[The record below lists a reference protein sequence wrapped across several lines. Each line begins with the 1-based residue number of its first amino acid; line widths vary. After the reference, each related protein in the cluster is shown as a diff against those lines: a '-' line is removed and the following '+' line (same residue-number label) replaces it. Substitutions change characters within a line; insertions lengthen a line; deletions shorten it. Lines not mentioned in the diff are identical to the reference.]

1 MTNEQV
7 RVTFEPSGRNVYVL
21 AGTGLVEAAARA
33 GIVLQ
38 TPCGG
43 SGTCRKCRVQV
54 TRGAAEPVATEERAF
69 TAVELAAG
77 WRLACQTRVRNHAV
91 VHVPVTSQFG
101 GEHQIARDSSV
112 SDPTQVA
119 PAIRKVYVELEHPT
133 LEDPRPDLL
142 RLEAET
148 GPFRVDL
155 AMLRHVPGRLR
166 QQDYR
171 GTAVF
176 SDRQLLDL
184 EDGNTADRC
193 FGVAV
198 DIGTTTMVGSLLDLC
213 TGRELVVLSRVN
225 PQVSFGDDVLSRIS
239 HAGSCPHCLD
249 ELRQAVGGE
258 LATMVRALCDE
269 AGVDPRFVYE
279 AAFAGNTTMQHLL
292 CGVDPSPLGTV
303 PFAPAFGRGMLLSA
317 RDMEVPINPRGL
329 SYVFPVVG
337 GFVGGDTVAGMLAT
351 QIESLEAPVLMVDIG
366 TNGEIVLA
374 WNGRLLAASTA
385 AGPAF
390 EGARISCGMR
400 GARGAVEAVVLNE
413 DLHLGVIGNTAPI
426 GICGSGLIDLVAE
439 LLRLGIVSSDGR
451 LLAPDELPTGLP
463 QALARRVQEDEQ
475 GGTVFVLAEPD
486 GGALQKPLT
495 LTQRDIRELQ
505 LGTAA
510 IRAGVALLLRRAG
523 LTPADLKT
531 VLIAGGFGSFIRRD
545 KAQAIG
551 LLPAGI
557 DHERIRYV
565 GNVSLAGAR
574 WALLSV
580 DARRTAEEL
589 ARRTEHVEL
598 SMDTDFQMEFAESMI
613 FPEPADGTGDG
624 T

>member
-1 MTNEQV
+1 
-7 RVTFEPSGRNVYVL
+7 
-21 AGTGLVEAAARA
+21 
-33 GIVLQ
+33 
-38 TPCGG
+38 
-43 SGTCRKCRVQV
+43 
-54 TRGAAEPVATEERAF
+54 
-69 TAVELAAG
+69 
-77 WRLACQTRVRNHAV
+77 
-91 VHVPVTSQFG
+91 
-101 GEHQIARDSSV
+101 
-112 SDPTQVA
+112 
-119 PAIRKVYVELEHPT
+119 
-133 LEDPRPDLL
+133 
-142 RLEAET
+142 
-148 GPFRVDL
+148 
-155 AMLRHVPGRLR
+155 
-166 QQDYR
+166 
-171 GTAVF
+171 
-176 SDRQLLDL
+176 
-184 EDGNTADRC
+184 
-193 FGVAV
+193 
-198 DIGTTTMVGSLLDLC
+198 
-213 TGRELVVLSRVN
+213 
-225 PQVSFGDDVLSRIS
+225 
-239 HAGSCPHCLD
+239 
-249 ELRQAVGGE
+249 
-258 LATMVRALCDE
+258 
-269 AGVDPRFVYE
+269 
-279 AAFAGNTTMQHLL
+279 
-292 CGVDPSPLGTV
+292 
-303 PFAPAFGRGMLLSA
+303 
-317 RDMEVPINPRGL
+317 
-329 SYVFPVVG
+329 
-337 GFVGGDTVAGMLAT
+337 
-351 QIESLEAPVLMVDIG
+351 
-366 TNGEIVLA
+366 
-374 WNGRLLAASTA
+374 
-385 AGPAF
+385 
-390 EGARISCGMR
+390 MR

-451 LLAPDELPTGLP
+451 LLAPDELPAGLP